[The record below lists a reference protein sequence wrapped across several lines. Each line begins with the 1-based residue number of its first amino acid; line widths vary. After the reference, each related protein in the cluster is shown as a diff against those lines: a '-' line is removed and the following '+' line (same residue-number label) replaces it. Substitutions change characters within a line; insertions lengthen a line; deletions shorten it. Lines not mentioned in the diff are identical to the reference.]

1 MTRTKLR
8 KRTGGNR
15 KLAQQQELQLSILP
29 SEPKTVGG
37 VKLKHASAFTMLV
50 SVLCLCAFLAGRV
63 GQAPAKAQGHEQ
75 KVRRGQAAEC
85 GVFLARQRA
94 AESSRL
100 RTRLRISS

>member
-1 MTRTKLR
+1 MTRTISR
-8 KRTGGNR
+8 KRTMSGR
-15 KLAQQQELQLSILP
+15 KLAHHQELQLSILL
-29 SEPKTVGG
+29 SEPKTVRG

-50 SVLCLCAFLAGRV
+50 SVLCLCAFLVGRV
-63 GQAPAKAQGHEQ
+63 GEPPAKAPGHEQ
-75 KVRRGQAAEC
+75 KVRRGQAAES

>member
-8 KRTGGNR
+8 KRTGDNR
-15 KLAQQQELQLSILP
+15 KPAQQEELQLFVLP
-29 SEPKTVGG
+29 GEPKTVRG
-37 VKLKHASAFTMLV
+37 VRLKYASTFTMLV
-50 SVLCLCAFLAGRV
+50 SVLCLCAFLVGRV
-63 GQAPAKAQGHEQ
+63 AQAPAKAQGHEQ

>member
-1 MTRTKLR
+1 MTRTTRR
-8 KRTGGNR
+8 KRTMGTR
-15 KLAQQQELQLSILP
+15 KPAHQRELQLSVLP
-29 SEPKTVGG
+29 NEPKTVRG

-50 SVLCLCAFLAGRV
+50 SVLCLCAFLVRRAGEP
-63 GQAPAKAQGHEQ
+63 PAKAPGHEQ
-75 KVRRGQAAEC
+75 KVKRRQAAES

>member
-8 KRTGGNR
+8 KRTGVNR
-15 KLAQQQELQLSILP
+15 KPAQQQELQLSISP
-29 SEPKTVGG
+29 SEPKTVRG
-37 VKLKHASAFTMLV
+37 VQLKYASAFTMLV
-50 SVLCLCAFLAGRV
+50 SLLCLCAFLVGRV
-63 GQAPAKAQGHEQ
+63 GEASAKAQGHEQ
-75 KVRRGQAAEC
+75 KVRGGQAAEC

>member
-1 MTRTKLR
+1 MTRTKPR
-8 KRTGGNR
+8 KHNGDNR
-15 KLAQQQELQLSILP
+15 KLAHQQELQPSILA
-29 SEPKTVGG
+29 SEPKTVRG

-50 SVLCLCAFLAGRV
+50 SVLCLCAFLVGRV
-63 GQAPAKAQGHEQ
+63 GEAPAKAQGHEQ